1 MKENIF
7 PSVSIRD
14 NIGISKSFIL
24 SKLSEFDLSK
34 SISTKGYN
42 IKYTKK
48 DNKEN
53 KDNYIIIDFV
63 CVWKSNFIKLRV

>member
-24 SKLSEFDLSK
+24 SKLSEFDLST